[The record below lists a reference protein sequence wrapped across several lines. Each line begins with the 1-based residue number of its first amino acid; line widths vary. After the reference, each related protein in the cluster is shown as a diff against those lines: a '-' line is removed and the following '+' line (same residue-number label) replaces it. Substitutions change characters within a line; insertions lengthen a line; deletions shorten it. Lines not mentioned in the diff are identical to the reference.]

1 MSLQKVLVVT
11 LTLLTLGCGW
21 QLRDATPLDSSIPS
35 IYFSSSDEDN
45 NLVRDL
51 RRASNVYG
59 VSSKTSQNSAAYS
72 VTITNVRENVRIA
85 SINSGGRVAEYQLT
99 EEVDFVLRRA
109 SGMQVIATGKASA
122 NKVYE
127 FEENDILASENEQQ
141 RIRYEMRKQIVRQI
155 LTQVQN
161 TVASSTDS

>member
-1 MSLQKVLVVT
+1 
-11 LTLLTLGCGW
+11 
-21 QLRDATPLDSSIPS
+21 
-35 IYFSSSDEDN
+35 
-45 NLVRDL
+45 
-51 RRASNVYG
+51 
-59 VSSKTSQNSAAYS
+59 

-99 EEVDFVLRRA
+99 EEVDFVLRLA